1 MRTAAWTET
10 VSVLDRMTAIL
21 DAFGDVGEVGDGLG
35 VTELARRANLP
46 KSTVSRIAADLVEE
60 GYLDRVEGHLYLGLR
75 LFELGQSVERPR
87 RLRRLAVSS
96 MTSLRDAIGH
106 NVQLA
111 VADGADVVVIA
122 NARGRDQA
130 FPAAHIG
137 ERLPRATTALGAAF
151 AAFAAFEQRRLDQQ
165 TGSAGQPV
173 TVYEAYHGD
182 HVCVASPVFE
192 RSATVAALSVSGMI
206 DALDPVAVS
215 PFVHRA
221 AATISRRIAAET
233 AET

>member
-21 DAFGDVGEVGDGLG
+21 DAFGDVGEAGDGLG

-60 GYLDRVEGHLYLGLR
+60 GYLDRAGGRLYLGLR

-87 RLRRLAVSS
+87 RLRRLAVGA
-96 MTSLRDAIGH
+96 MTGLRDALGH

-111 VADGADVVVIA
+111 IADAGDVVVIA
-122 NARGRDQA
+122 NARGAEER

-137 ERLPRATTALGAAF
+137 ERLPRTRTALGAAF
-151 AAFAAFEQRRLDQQ
+151 AAFDGR
-165 TGSAGQPV
+165 SADPIPAGHAV
-173 TVYEAYHGD
+173 TAYEANHGD
-182 HVCVASPVFE
+182 HVCVASPVYE
-192 RSATVAALSVSGMI
+192 RSVVVAALSVSGMI
-206 DALDPVAVS
+206 DAIDPMAVS
-215 PFVHRA
+215 PHVHRA
-221 AATISRRIAAET
+221 AAAISRRIAEDAVT
-233 AET
+233 DA